1 VEQVLK
7 FVGEFVEEIRRK
19 QTEFSQL
26 LGLDDRA
33 LKLESELEKELNRK
47 WCPLPTSKPK
57 YSHEYAIDS
66 SSASRSLSNG
76 IEFFITRALMLGTG
90 NFSEPMLRFEMI
102 KGSTDYSATAEFERI
117 QRDLMEIQIIT
128 ENMDK
133 VQDDSIVLIDGNL
146 YGRYTHLLNQINID
160 KWRDLPLEL
169 IKAMQDLY
177 RICQRRSIMLV
188 GVSKFSKTRVLTA
201 ALKREL
207 GYGVRAPEYLD
218 VELLYRWKLGE
229 TGYTRPLMLGT
240 YAIKNAA
247 SITKPSQYRKNNFS
261 SIQDP
266 ERQKWATDIIREF
279 PSAPAIVMFHMIPK
293 AYAQPMRIDIPAS
306 CLGIT
311 SKVMEVNPFEF
322 IEPELVEPVVSQL
335 VSDFGGRDV
344 YNALLYIVD
353 REVRLGGKAVDTVY
367 KSVLGN
373 EMGITLD
380 YDRSSRRFTF

>member
-1 VEQVLK
+1 M
-7 FVGEFVEEIRRK
+7 
-19 QTEFSQL
+19 
-26 LGLDDRA
+26 A
-33 LKLESELEKELNRK
+33 
-47 WCPLPTSKPK
+47 
-57 YSHEYAIDS
+57 
-66 SSASRSLSNG
+66 NG

-90 NFSEPMLRFEMI
+90 NFSEPILRFEMI

-117 QRDLMEIQIIT
+117 MRDLMEIQIII
-128 ENMDK
+128 ENMDN
-133 VQDDSIVLIDGNL
+133 VEDESIVLIDGNL

-160 KWRDLPLEL
+160 NWRDLPLDL

-177 RICQRRSIMLV
+177 LICRKRSIMLV

-201 ALKREL
+201 ALKRDL
-207 GYGVRAPEYLD
+207 GYGVSAPEYLD
-218 VELLYRWKLGE
+218 IELLYRWKLGK

-247 SITKPSQYRKNNFS
+247 SITKPSKYRRDNFT
-261 SIQDP
+261 SIKDP
-266 ERQKWATDIIREF
+266 ERQKWATEVIREF
-279 PSAPAIVMFHMIPK
+279 PGAPAIVMFHMIPK

-311 SKVMEVNPFEF
+311 SKIMEVNPFDF
-322 IEPELVEPVVSQL
+322 IEPKMVDPVVSQL

-367 KSVLGN
+367 KSVLGS
-373 EMGITLD
+373 ELGITLD

>member
-1 VEQVLK
+1 VK
-7 FVGEFVEEIRRK
+7 FVGEFVDEINKKRA
-19 QTEFSQL
+19 EFTQL
-26 LGLDDRA
+26 LGLDENT
-33 LKLESELEKELNRK
+33 LKLESELEKELHRN
-47 WCPLPTSKPK
+47 WFPLPITDSPFTQ
-57 YSHEYAIDS
+57 EYAIDS

-117 QRDLMEIQIIT
+117 QRDLMEIQIII

-133 VQDDSIVLIDGNL
+133 IQDDSIVLIDGNL
-146 YGRYTHLLNQINID
+146 YGRYTHLQNEINID
-160 KWRDLPLEL
+160 NWRDLPLEL

-177 RICQRRSIMLV
+177 QICLRRNIMLV

-201 ALKREL
+201 ALKRNL
-207 GYGVRAPEYLD
+207 GYSVTAPEYLD
-218 VELLYRWKLGE
+218 VEMLYRWKIGE

-247 SITKPSQYRKNNFS
+247 SITKPTEYRKTNFG
-261 SIQDP
+261 SIQDSA
-266 ERQKWATDIIREF
+266 RQRWATDIIREF
-279 PSAPAIVMFHMIPK
+279 PNAPAIVMFHMIPK
-293 AYAQPMRIDIPAS
+293 AHAQPMRIDIPAS
-306 CLGIT
+306 CLGNS
-311 SKVMEVNPFEF
+311 SKIMEVSPFNF
-322 IEPELVEPVVSQL
+322 IDPELVEPIVSQL
-335 VSDFGGRDV
+335 VSDFGGWDV

-367 KSVLGN
+367 KSVLGK
-373 EMGITLD
+373 ELGIPLD

>member
-1 VEQVLK
+1 MEEVRSK
-7 FVGEFVEEIRRK
+7 SAEFN
-19 QTEFSQL
+19 QL
-26 LGLDDRA
+26 LGLDEKTK
-33 LKLESELEKELNRK
+33 KLESDLEKEFNRR
-47 WCPLPTSKPK
+47 WYPLPTSKPP
-57 YSHEYAIDS
+57 YTNEYAIDS
-66 SSASRSLSNG
+66 SSASRSFANG

-90 NFSEPMLRFEMI
+90 SFSEPMLRFEMI
-102 KGSTDYSATAEFERI
+102 KGSTDYLATAEFERI
-117 QRDLMEIQIIT
+117 QRDLMEIRIII

-133 VQDDSIVLIDGNL
+133 VQDNSIVLIDGNL

-160 KWRDLPLEL
+160 NWRDLPLEL
-169 IKAMQDLY
+169 IEAMQDLY
-177 RICQRRSIMLV
+177 RICRRQSIMLV

-201 ALKREL
+201 ALKRDL

-218 VELLYRWKLGE
+218 IELLYRWKLGE

-247 SITKPSQYRKNNFS
+247 SITKPSKYRKNNFS
-261 SIQDP
+261 SIQNP

-279 PSAPAIVMFHMIPK
+279 PKAPAIVMFHMIPK
-293 AYAQPMRIDIPAS
+293 AHAQPMRIDIPAS

-311 SKVMEVNPFEF
+311 SKIMEVNPFDF
-322 IEPELVEPVVSQL
+322 IEPERVEPVVSQL

-367 KSVLGN
+367 KSVLGS
-373 EMGITLD
+373 ELGVKLD